1 MAEKSHEVIKL
12 TEAVIAEIHKENRL
26 LSNHTRET
34 NDLHRELESERSIK
48 QRLERENRELQ
59 TSSESGQKVLDEL
72 RGLKAVVERQADDL
86 GLKISDVKNTDVK
99 NSENQEETACQLLES
114 NAELKRQLDETETA
128 LQKCLESLEVV
139 VRRTEK
145 LENVDPV
152 DLDNRCLHTVLKD
165 AAKKLTT
172 DDGSFCSMIDRL
184 DFYRLDAAITEK
196 LTSKLKDLFTPSE
209 LQEMQ
214 GRDGGSRR
222 LELSTLIR
230 HTYPYNDKNKYLPE
244 ETQPMVRA
252 IQLMRNQVSHPK
264 AHDENEAPKT
274 AMILFTA
281 SALWPY
287 LPEDPPSQELKM
299 AA

>member
-139 VRRTEK
+139 HQLRQH
-145 LENVDPV
+145 LEANRELLELDKENTPEAFVELAKASSSYDPSFCNMIQG
-152 DLDNRCLHTVLKD
+152 LGFNELPIQIC
-165 AAKKLTT
+165 KKL
-172 DDGSFCSMIDRL
+172 
-184 DFYRLDAAITEK
+184 
-196 LTSKLKDLFTPSE
+196 
-209 LQEMQ
+209 
-214 GRDGGSRR
+214 
-222 LELSTLIR
+222 
-230 HTYPYNDKNKYLPE
+230 
-244 ETQPMVRA
+244 
-252 IQLMRNQVSHPK
+252 
-264 AHDENEAPKT
+264 
-274 AMILFTA
+274 
-281 SALWPY
+281 
-287 LPEDPPSQELKM
+287 ELKM
-299 AA
+299 KF